1 MQENKEVKL
10 FTKILNVVSKVEK
23 IEKSGHNAHQKYDY
37 ATEED
42 LINAIRQLLVDNK
55 LLITTDSE
63 TKDVQKVYKYNPTG
77 QIISE
82 TLITTVNTTH
92 TFCDTETGHTHAVK
106 STGAGADVLDKGVF
120 KAITGSLKYFLNKNF
135 MVPTEDDPENDGV
148 TPKKEVTSTASK
160 GFSRSKPADTSQ
172 VVTAATITTVEVPP
186 ASKVADTIP
195 AATTQVSQT
204 AKPGFSRRSTTTSK
218 AEPNFP

>member
-10 FTKILNVVSKVEK
+10 FTKILNVVGKVEK
-23 IEKSGHNAHQKYDY
+23 IEKSGRNDHQKYDY

-42 LINAIRQLLVDNK
+42 LINAVRQLLLDNK

-63 TKDVQKVYKYNPTG
+63 TKDVQKVYKYNTTG
-77 QIISE
+77 GIASE
-82 TLITTVNTTH
+82 TLITTVNTLH
-92 TFCDTETGHTHAVK
+92 TFIDTETGHTFVVK
-106 STGAGADVLDKGVF
+106 STGSGADTLDKGVF

-148 TPKKEVTSTASK
+148 TAKKETTPASK
-160 GFSRSKPADTSQ
+160 GFNRSKPAE
-172 VVTAATITTVEVPP
+172 TAAATNATVELPP
-186 ASKVADTIP
+186 VTKVADTIP
-195 AATTQVSQT
+195 AATATITPAS
-204 AKPGFSRRSTTTSK
+204 KPGFSRRSTTTSK

>member
-1 MQENKEVKL
+1 MSESKEVKL
-10 FTKILNVVSKVEK
+10 FSKILNVVSKVEK

-42 LINAIRQLLVDNK
+42 LINAIRQLLLDNK

-63 TKDVQKVYKYNPTG
+63 TKDVQKVYKYNTAG
-77 QIISE
+77 GIASE
-82 TLITTVNTTH
+82 TLITTVNTLH
-92 TFCDTETGHTHAVK
+92 TFIDTETGHTFVVK
-106 STGAGADVLDKGVF
+106 STGSGADTLDKGVF

-148 TPKKEVTSTASK
+148 TAKKEATPASK
-160 GFSRSKPADTSQ
+160 GFNRSKPAE
-172 VVTAATITTVEVPP
+172 TAPATIATVEVPP
-186 ASKVADTIP
+186 VTKVADTIP
-195 AATTQVSQT
+195 AATATITPAS
-204 AKPGFSRRSTTTSK
+204 KPGFSRRSTTTSK